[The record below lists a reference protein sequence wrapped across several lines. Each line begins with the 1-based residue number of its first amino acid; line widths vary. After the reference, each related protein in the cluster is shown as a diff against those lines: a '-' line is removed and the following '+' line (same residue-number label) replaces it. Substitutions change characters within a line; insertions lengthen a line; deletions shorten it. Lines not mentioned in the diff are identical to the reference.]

1 MHLLAMVILAAIVLA
16 GCHTAEHHTLTI
28 NGPVH
33 VYRNDVPPSTYPG
46 TDFIAVLGPT
56 DHPEVL
62 EVRSGNG
69 YRAVKIRLS
78 DGREGW
84 VFSGESIEVH

>member
-1 MHLLAMVILAAIVLA
+1 MVLPAIILA
-16 GCHTAEHHTLTI
+16 GCHSAERHTLII

-33 VYRNDVPPSTYPG
+33 VYRSEVPPSTYPG
-46 TDFIAVLGPT
+46 RDFIALLSPN
-56 DHPEVL
+56 DHPQIL

-69 YRAVKIRLS
+69 YRAVKIRLA

-84 VFSGESIEVH
+84 VFSGESIELR

>member
-1 MHLLAMVILAAIVLA
+1 LL
-16 GCHTAEHHTLTI
+16 I

-33 VYRNDVPPSTYPG
+33 VYRSEVPPSTYPG
-46 TDFIAVLGPT
+46 TDFIAELGPK
-56 DHPEVL
+56 DHPHVL
-62 EVRSGNG
+62 EVRVGSG
-69 YRAVKIRLS
+69 YRAVKIRLA